1 MLSLK
6 MYLDR
11 SSESHQNPQNQLIH
25 QFCVPLILT
34 SILGV
39 LWTLPTWSLIGNLNW
54 SYVGILAMTSFYL
67 LFVNGKVMLAHVINL
82 LPFFLFINLAVYFSV
97 QKWILPISIGVFV
110 VAWIFQFI
118 GHKIEGKKPSFFT
131 DLFYLLI
138 GPLWVVEHWLRSLG
152 RSLLD

>member
-6 MYLDR
+6 MYLD
-11 SSESHQNPQNQLIH
+11 SYSESHQNPRNQLIH

-34 SILGV
+34 SILGI
-39 LWTLPTWSLIGNLNW
+39 LWTLPTSSLIRNLNW
-54 SYVGILAMTSFYL
+54 SYLGILAMMSFYL
-67 LFVNGKVMLAHVINL
+67 LFLNGKVMLAFILNL
-82 LPFFLFINLAVYFSV
+82 VPFFLFINISPKNWVLPLSV
-97 QKWILPISIGVFV
+97 VVFIG
-110 VAWIFQFI
+110 AWIIQFI

-138 GPLWVVEHWLRSLG
+138 GPLWGVEHMLRPLG